1 MLFPFFEDLTRATFK
16 QLQSIKS
23 TEGVVAVWSVSGII
37 KFKLADD
44 EQIYKVSLLYDTV
57 DSLTQ

>member
-1 MLFPFFEDLTRATFK
+1 MT
-16 QLQSIKS
+16 

-44 EQIYKVSLLYDTV
+44 EQIYKVSSLYDTV